1 MSTAQ
6 ILVTLAGLGAIAF
19 VVWFFW
25 LKKQVG
31 TRAALTSS
39 GWQEQ
44 MVLVEGSY
52 TPDTIVAIAGK
63 PLRLIFQREEASAC
77 SEVVVFDSFGKS
89 AHLPE
94 GTPTAVELMPTEPGE
109 YPFSCQMGM
118 LRGKLIVE
126 AA

>member
-6 ILVTLAGLGAIAF
+6 ILVTLTGGVAIAF
-19 VVWFFW
+19 VIWFFW
-25 LKKQVG
+25 LKKQAG
-31 TRAALTSS
+31 TRAALVSG

-44 MVLVEGSY
+44 MVLVKGSY
-52 TPDTIVAIAGK
+52 TPDTIVAVAGK
-63 PLRLIFQREEASAC
+63 PLRLIFQREEASPC
-77 SEVVVFDSFGKS
+77 SEMVIFDSFGKS

-94 GTPTAVELMPTEPGE
+94 GTPTAVELMPTAAGE

-118 LRGKLIVE
+118 LRGTLVIE